1 MSIRDNITF
10 GLPFDQA
17 RYDATTHACS
27 LDADFEML
35 PQGDS
40 SSGGLRGMNL
50 SGGQRQRV
58 NVARAAYFNAD
69 TVLLDNALSAVDHH
83 TAEHMFSHCVR
94 GMLRDKTVVLVT
106 HQLQFIRRCDK
117 VCIMDHGKVQYFG
130 PFSGQAQTILARYL
144 PVPDEDTGAAHL
156 ETEKKKVTGAV
167 AVKPKAQTEA
177 PPKTSL
183 KMSSA
188 FWQFM
193 RAGRAWG
200 CIISVCTGL
209 VSQASRQ
216 MSDFWIRSWVND
228 RYDRYDIDENG
239 DEVNGGNTSRF
250 YAGVYGA
257 LTFAFFAIQVIRTGG
272 FFTWGLVAANRVL
285 KRSIHRV
292 FNAPMGFFLA
302 KPVGELLS
310 TFSSD
315 QDRADENLI
324 DVLHLACAPL
334 HLAPLATGP
343 CSFSYCVA
351 LTMLDPAQELWP
363 PHGI

>member
-17 RYDATTHACS
+17 RYDDTTHACA

-35 PQGDS
+35 PQGDG

-144 PVPDEDTGAAHL
+144 PVPDEDTGSAAKDS
-156 ETEKKKVTGAV
+156 ESKKRPTGAV
-167 AVKPKAQTEA
+167 VKAKPTIEA

-183 KMSSA
+183 SMGPA

-239 DEVNGGNTSRF
+239 DEISGGNTSRF
-250 YAGVYGA
+250 YAGIYGA

-272 FFTWGLVAANRVL
+272 FFTWGVVAANRVL

-324 DVLHLACAPL
+324 DVLHLACAHSCLSPQ
-334 HLAPLATGP
+334 
-343 CSFSYCVA
+343 
-351 LTMLDPAQELWP
+351 M
-363 PHGI
+363 